1 MQISFTNCEKE
12 DYKVQQVGEL
22 QKAIKVGYKIR
33 WVSNYKVRKKKD
45 FKVQKRLQ
53 KVTKWIAK
61 YNRY

>member
-53 KVTKWIAK
+53 KVTKWITK